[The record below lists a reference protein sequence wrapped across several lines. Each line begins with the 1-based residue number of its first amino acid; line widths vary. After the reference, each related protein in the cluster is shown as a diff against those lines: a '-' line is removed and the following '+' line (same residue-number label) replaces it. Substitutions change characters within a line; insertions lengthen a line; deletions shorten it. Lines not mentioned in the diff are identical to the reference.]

1 MVAKFKTFLKK
12 PTSVN
17 VMVNTTGS
25 ILNVVFSAAMHFFLF
40 RIMTPADYGVLT
52 IWLSVIYVGANMLDF
67 GTTATIYAY
76 LPPLHAKK
84 PAQSPGQS
92 SHQYYRFLKTLLGYQ
107 ALLATAAALILFI
120 ALPAIDQGLLKTDV
134 DPSTYVL
141 TIAAIAAFILQNFTF
156 NLLYATQSFI
166 LSNILITLANVV
178 KLAALV
184 IFLQMGVREL
194 NSVLATLTILGVV
207 VFFIPLFVVKRQT
220 IMTTLAA
227 SFDRSA
233 LQFKYTFTYLVS
245 TQIYNLAQ
253 RMDLF
258 VLSYFG
264 LRDATG
270 YYAAAQKIILSI
282 ATAVVSITQVLSPM
296 YSNVQ
301 SQKDVRHLLR
311 QTFMYMSVP
320 CAIFLTLMVTPQW
333 VFDIYLSKFAQAA
346 PLARALAVPYIIYT
360 LGNAA
365 LLYVLYTA
373 KRPMVALWSNVIYL
387 IMMLG
392 GSYFALSWGS
402 VFMLPLAVGIALV
415 AAVTILGVY
424 ARSHYQKLPA

>member
-1 MVAKFKTFLKK
+1 
-12 PTSVN
+12 
-17 VMVNTTGS
+17 MVNTAGS

-76 LPPLHAKK
+76 LPPLHAQKTK
-84 PAQSPGQS
+84 LS
-92 SHQYYRFLKTLLGYQ
+92 SNQYYRFLKTLLGYQ
-107 ALLATAAALILFI
+107 SLLAAAAALILLL
-120 ALPAIDQGLLKTDV
+120 ALPAIDQAFLKTDV
-134 DPSTYVL
+134 SQSTYIL
-141 TIAAIAAFILQNFTF
+141 AIFAIAAFILQNFTF

-166 LSNILITLANVV
+166 LSNTLIALANMV
-178 KLAALV
+178 KLICLV
-184 IFLQMGVREL
+184 MFLQMGIQDL
-194 NSVLATLTILGVV
+194 NSILATLTILGVA
-207 VFFIPLFVVKRQT
+207 VFFIPLSLIKRQT
-220 IMTTLAA
+220 ITTTLGAR
-227 SFDRSA
+227 FDRSA

-296 YSNVQ
+296 YSNVK

-311 QTFMYMSVP
+311 QTFMYLSVP
-320 CAIFLTLMVTPQW
+320 CMLFLALIVTPQW
-333 VFDIYLSKFAQAA
+333 IFDIYLSKFAQAA

-365 LLYVLYTA
+365 LLYVLYSA
-373 KRPMVALWSNVIYL
+373 KRPMIALWSNVAYF
-387 IMMLG
+387 IMMFG
-392 GSYFALSWGS
+392 GSYFALSWGT
-402 VFMLPLAVGIALV
+402 VFMLPWAVGVALIV
-415 AAVTILGVY
+415 AVTILGIY